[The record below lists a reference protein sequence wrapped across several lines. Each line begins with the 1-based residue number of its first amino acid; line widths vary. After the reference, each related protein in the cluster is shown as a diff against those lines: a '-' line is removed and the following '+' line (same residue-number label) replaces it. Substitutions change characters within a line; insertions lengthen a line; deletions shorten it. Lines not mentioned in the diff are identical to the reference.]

1 VFITAYGNRITTGI
15 TDLALQLKVPVIKY
29 NRLLRQGARTLFD
42 TDAFDL
48 NAYAPGPEFFL
59 SDQKIALGKRLFS
72 DPMISGTGTR
82 SCASCHQPGKAF
94 TDGLK
99 KNTVI
104 GGHAPLKRNTP
115 TLLNAA
121 LQPSLFYDLRVN
133 TLEDQ
138 VHEVVQDKQ
147 EMDGSITAV
156 AHRLWQNKD
165 YRRLFEKAFPEKGRT
180 GIDTFEVMNAIAS
193 YVRSLSRLN
202 SRFDAYMRGDKTAL
216 DTEEVRGFNLFMGKA
231 KCGTCHYMPLFNGTL
246 PPKYFA
252 SDAEVIGVPA
262 SPADTAIDP
271 DPGWFNIIGIASF
284 KHAFK
289 IPTVRNAARTAP
301 YMHNGVFATLEDV
314 MDFYND
320 GGGAGHGLRV
330 ANQTLSSDS
339 LHLTQTEIKEVIAF
353 IKSLNSR

>member
-1 VFITAYGNRITTGI
+1 
-15 TDLALQLKVPVIKY
+15 
-29 NRLLRQGARTLFD
+29 
-42 TDAFDL
+42 
-48 NAYAPGPEFFL
+48 
-59 SDQKIALGKRLFS
+59 
-72 DPMISGTGTR
+72 
-82 SCASCHQPGKAF
+82 
-94 TDGLK
+94 
-99 KNTVI
+99 
-104 GGHAPLKRNTP
+104 
-115 TLLNAA
+115 
-121 LQPSLFYDLRVN
+121 
-133 TLEDQ
+133 
-138 VHEVVQDKQ
+138 
-147 EMDGSITAV
+147 
-156 AHRLWQNKD
+156 
-165 YRRLFEKAFPEKGRT
+165 
-180 GIDTFEVMNAIAS
+180 
-193 YVRSLSRLN
+193 
-202 SRFDAYMRGDKTAL
+202 
-216 DTEEVRGFNLFMGKA
+216 MGKA

-271 DPGWFNIIGIASF
+271 DPGWFNIIRIASF